1 MGAMKILIVEDEVEY
16 GWLLAKFLREK
27 GYLTEHVASGKS
39 AIEHLES
46 QHYDLILLDLFLPD
60 MNGMELLKRIK
71 ETNTNQE
78 VVVITGHGTIKTAV
92 EATKLG
98 AFDFL
103 TKSCSLEEVELVVKK
118 IESMLNLKRENRL
131 LKQEKRLM
139 EEEMIVASPAMK
151 KVIETVEKIAC
162 SDCNVLIQGESGV
175 GKELVAK
182 LIHKLSDRKD
192 KAFIAINVS
201 AIPTDLLEVELFGH
215 ERGAFTGANQPKE
228 GFLELA
234 RNGTLFLD
242 EIAELDLA
250 LQAKLLRAIEEKKFY
265 RVGGR
270 KEIEADVRII
280 SATNRDIQKLVEDGL
295 FRDDLYYRLNTVEIR
310 IPPLRERKEDIIP
323 LTEHFLEKFKRKY
336 NKKIEGVTERA
347 KKLLLSYDYPG
358 NVRELK
364 NIIERAVLLCVGNL
378 IDEEHISMP
387 FNKKPESL
395 KEMEKVKIEE
405 VLKKVNFNK
414 KKAAELLD
422 IPLRTFYRKLK
433 KYNLM

>member
-1 MGAMKILIVEDEVEY
+1 
-16 GWLLAKFLREK
+16 
-27 GYLTEHVASGKS
+27 
-39 AIEHLES
+39 
-46 QHYDLILLDLFLPD
+46 

-92 EATKLG
+92 EAMKLG

-103 TKSCSLEEVELVVKK
+103 TKPCSLEEVELVVKK
-118 IESMLNLKRENRL
+118 IDSMLSLKRENRL

-139 EEEMIVASPAMK
+139 EEEMVVVSPAMK

-182 LIHKLSDRKD
+182 LIHKLSDRRE

-201 AIPTDLLEVELFGH
+201 AIPTDLLEVELFGY
-215 ERGAFTGANQPKE
+215 EKGAFTGANQPKE

-234 RNGTLFLD
+234 KGGTLFLD
-242 EIAELDLA
+242 EITELDLA

-280 SATNRDIQKLVEDGL
+280 SATNRDIQKLIEDGL
-295 FRDDLYYRLNTVEIR
+295 FRKDLYYRLNTVEIVV
-310 IPPLRERKEDIIP
+310 PPLRERKEDILP
-323 LTEHFLEKFKRKY
+323 LAEHFLERFKRKY
-336 NKKIEGVTERA
+336 NKRIEGFSEGVKR
-347 KKLLLSYDYPG
+347 LLLSYDYPG

-364 NIIERAVLLCVGNL
+364 NMIERAVLLCNEALIKEDHVGIQL
-378 IDEEHISMP
+378 GR
-387 FNKKPESL
+387 KVESL
-395 KEMEKVKIEE
+395 KEIEKAKIEE
-405 VLKKVNFNK
+405 ALKKANFNK
-414 KKAAELLD
+414 RKAAELLD

-433 KYNLM
+433 RYNLM